1 MQILNALVGKEKK
14 LYADSTRAQ
23 PAAGRRATYSQ
34 TLPDLCNLGITVR
47 VLLTVNL
54 AALLLALPSSNT
66 AAGWLARFFQMA
78 SVLEPAVLLSIALVC
93 GLRKTLMREQP
104 WVQIAAAC
112 TMVGCVS
119 VLCQVAVAVFTG
131 EVPGLW
137 NLWAGAVM
145 GAAVAGAMIAVFAW
159 RAATRRP
166 ALAQARLAALAAT
179 IRPHF
184 FFNALNAVLGVLRTD
199 PRTAESMLEDL
210 SELFR
215 TLAKSQPVVT
225 LAEEANTARRY
236 LAIEKLRLGER
247 LQVQWQQDENLNEV
261 MIPQLTLQPLLENAV
276 RHGVEPAQE
285 PGAIRVKISRK
296 GREMVI
302 AVDNPLAGVAAQPGL
317 QMALS
322 NIRERLML
330 LYDLEASL
338 TASERSGRYL
348 VVLKLPVNKQGGQQI
363 SLKADQSSNQLDR

>member
-1 MQILNALVGKEKK
+1 MQIFDALVGKIK
-14 LYADSTRAQ
+14 LFMNSTQALPTDLMQ
-23 PAAGRRATYSQ
+23 PAQRVRAYTQ
-34 TLPDLCNLGITVR
+34 TLPDLCNLGITIR

-54 AALLLALPSSNT
+54 ATVVLALPSSNS
-66 AAGWLARFFQMA
+66 AGGWLARFFEMA
-78 SVLEPAVLLSIALVC
+78 AVLEPAVLLSIALVC
-93 GLRKTLMREQP
+93 ALRKILTREQP

-112 TMVGCVS
+112 TVVACVS
-119 VLCQVAVAVFTG
+119 VLCQVAVAMVTG
-131 EVPGLW
+131 QIPSLW
-137 NLWAGAVM
+137 NLAAGVM
-145 GAAVAGAMIAVFAW
+145 GAAVAGAIIAVFAW

-184 FFNALNAVLGVLRTD
+184 FFNALNAVLGVVRTD
-199 PRTAESMLEDL
+199 PRTAEAMLEDL

-225 LAEEANTARRY
+225 LAEEANTAQRY

-247 LQVQWQQDENLNEV
+247 LQVQWQQDENLGQV
-261 MIPQLTLQPLLENAV
+261 MIPQLTLQPLIENAV
-276 RHGVEPAQE
+276 RHGVEPVQT

-296 GREMVI
+296 GREVLI
-302 AVDNPLAGVAAQPGL
+302 AVDNPLAGAASQPGL
-317 QMALS
+317 QMALA

-348 VVLKLPVNKQGGQQI
+348 VVLKLPANRLQGGQEPGRQEV
-363 SLKADQSSNQLDR
+363 Q